1 MLNAPDCDDSFV
13 MYLHS
18 QQQGED
24 GAFDFT
30 LPREYTF
37 EDKQFRVLLDT
48 LIKPSNID
56 NLDGCELLITRLLDK
71 VQLKI
76 PVQDERINTDA
87 KLKNHLNQLAKEED
101 VLAFLNATDP
111 YLKFTK
117 YELDSNI
124 KVKAESLLQPYT
136 LSFSPE
142 MCHVLS
148 IAEDTLIYPGDEL
161 ICQNVNLGA
170 NVQSFMVKT
179 DLVEQSVFNDTHE
192 RIIALHATKRER
204 RKVQTEA
211 VLYDYSAARTE
222 EYHSSV
228 TLPVAAGRVLNSM
241 FHSAI

>member
-1 MLNAPDCDDSFV
+1 

-18 QQQGED
+18 QQQAED
-24 GAFDFT
+24 GSFNFT
-30 LPREYTF
+30 LPREYIF
-37 EDKQFRVLLDT
+37 EDKQYRVILDT

-56 NLDGCELLITRLLDK
+56 NLDGCQLIITRLLDK

-76 PVQDERINTDA
+76 PIHGTWINTDA
-87 KLKNHLNQLAKEED
+87 KLKNHLNALAKEDE
-101 VLAFLNATDP
+101 VLTFLNATDP

-124 KVKAESLLQPYT
+124 KVKAESLHLQPYI

-142 MCHVLS
+142 MAHVLS
-148 IAEDTLIYPGDEL
+148 IAEDTLIYPGDEQ

-204 RKVQTEA
+204 RKMQTEA
-211 VLYDYSAARTE
+211 VIFDYQAPRVE

-228 TLPVAAGRVLNSM
+228 TLPVAAGRVRLLM
-241 FHSAI
+241 FHSIILNL